1 MRVPGRSA
9 AQEAAVT
16 LKFTII
22 FPCSIKA
29 RDLEYFLSKDD
40 MPKAIKEKLGTNPAN
55 LSCESVT
62 VIKKEQI
69 PAATKE
75 NSEVPSSAPEDHKT
89 TEEEH
94 TTTEGDQ
101 KTCAKN
107 VFKSISLYKTFRVKL
122 ISVCQKFW
130 RGEQQGVRKQKI
142 IKFISELEKQKKI
155 KVETVAWDK
164 TASEEE
170 KRAINRAGFLFV
182 NYEVQYWWYEI
193 YETLKKLYFTCM
205 VTLLQDGTAFKQ
217 MAAFLVNF
225 AALVIHLFCR
235 PWVNG
240 KLDTMQAFSILVQTV
255 TIFYSIMLFIM
266 QNSED
271 TSAGSEGGRM
281 FVEWLVVIVNCFV
294 IFFPLLLK
302 LSNFA
307 TEFIEYIGILHR
319 IPIRSWIMFVWD
331 LLLLILALYVTFRSG
346 SVSNTEV
353 AYFQL
358 GFRSLAVF
366 IGSLLCLNVIYLIFL
381 ILHRKYKTKA
391 WTRCDNTPHKS
402 DLYYWELFH
411 GILQIMVL
419 IVFYITSLFEL
430 NPRDNFNCV
439 VMSGL
444 TFIVSGTKC
453 YILDQKPVIGWKAL
467 QTKDEEEAF
476 GFIEEEEEKDDK
488 EVSGSDN
495 LKANGGTAAEES
507 DAHRDDGHDD
517 ESDDSM
523 GDDSM
528 SDDSMSDDS
537 MSHLSSDS
545 DDEEERQRALQHTLE
560 FKQEGGKVEMIESNR
575 SGNDDNLIILRAWYG
590 GPHKWLW
597 QEDNDETTNRKK
609 GKIVT
614 DIVRRS
620 LRADGALDFNPVKES
635 CNNFFGDPCPGC
647 HKILAV
653 EYRYGNQPVK
663 MWFSLSH
670 ADSEPLAERRG
681 WRKPDYAYACFLPAR
696 DETKDGACLLIVSPC
711 ALRCSDGSVCVTALS
726 FNALSDVRYTAP

>member
-69 PAATKE
+69 PAATE

-307 TEFIEYIGILHR
+307 TEFIEYIGILRR

-528 SDDSMSDDS
+528 S
-537 MSHLSSDS
+537 HLSSDS